1 MAAALK
7 AHRVDAI
14 SAVEPFVTGSEQ
26 SDGAKIVMS
35 ECSGTTANLPLSGY
49 FATRQWT
56 QKYPN
61 TARAFQ
67 RAIAKA
73 QALASSDPAAVK
85 QILPTYTKISAAAAQ
100 HIALNSFPVATNAT
114 DLQRV
119 ANLML
124 ADGMLK
130 TRLDVQ
136 TMLFR

>member
-1 MAAALK
+1 MLG
-7 AHRVDAI
+7 DDGEPP
-14 SAVEPFVTGSEQ
+14 AVRLLCHP
-26 SDGAKIVMS
+26 A
-35 ECSGTTANLPLSGY
+35 
-49 FATRQWT
+49 WT